1 MQNGPPAGA
10 SSAQAAADG
19 DLTREQA
26 EALVR
31 SRGFQK
37 LLVVAAAIGVLV
49 SLLAWCFLELVHWTN
64 EEAFV
69 HLPHAL
75 GYSDGA
81 PTWWPLP
88 VLAIAGL
95 VVAAAIVKLPGQ
107 GGHVPVH
114 GLSAGGPTNPA
125 ELPGIVLAA
134 LASLG
139 LGVVLGPEAPLIAI
153 GAGFAVWT
161 LRLAR
166 RDVPPQ
172 AATVIAATG
181 SFAAISFIFGSP
193 VIAAVILIEA
203 TGLGGHRLRIILL
216 PGLLGAGIGSLV
228 SLGMGSLTGLSNSDY
243 ALGVLPLPSFD
254 HPDLTDFAWT
264 VVLAVAAATV
274 AQLIM
279 RVGRQVEPTLSSRRF
294 ITLPIAGLL
303 IAGLAIAFSQI
314 TGDSQ
319 SLVLGSGEEALPQ
332 LVKEADSFTIGALLL
347 LIALKGLAYGLS
359 LGGFRGGPAFG
370 ALFIGAAAG
379 VIGSRLPGF
388 ELTPAVAVGMAA
400 AFASVLQLPLSAV
413 VLATLLVSKAG
424 YGAEPLI
431 IVGVVLS
438 YIVTLQIGKR
448 LEAGPAP
455 TAAAES

>member
-1 MQNGPPAGA
+1 MGVRM
-10 SSAQAAADG
+10 SAPTDP

-26 EALVR
+26 DALVS
-31 SRGFQK
+31 SRPFMQ
-37 LLVVAAAIGVLV
+37 LLAVAAVIGVLV
-49 SLLAWCFLELVHWTN
+49 SLAAWCFLEAVYWVQ
-64 EEAFV
+64 EEV
-69 HLPHAL
+69 YVDLPDAL
-75 GYSDGA
+75 GYDDGP

-88 VLAIAGL
+88 ILAIAGVL
-95 VVAAAIVKLPGQ
+95 VAAAITKLPGE

-139 LGVVLGPEAPLIAI
+139 LGAVVGPEAPLIAL

-166 RDVPPQ
+166 REVPSQ
-172 AATVIAATG
+172 TMTVVAATG

-193 VIAAVILIEA
+193 VVAAVILIEA

-228 SLGMGSLTGLSNSDY
+228 SLGMGSLTGLSDSDY
-243 ALGVLPLPSFD
+243 ALGALPVAPFD
-254 HPDLTDFAWT
+254 HPDFINFVWT
-264 VVLAVAAATV
+264 IPLAIAIAIV
-274 AQLIM
+274 AQLIL
-279 RVGRQVEPTLSSRRF
+279 RLGRRAEPLLSTRRF
-294 ITLPIAGLL
+294 VTLPLAGLA
-303 IAGLAIAFSQI
+303 IAGLAIVFAQI

-319 SLVLGSGEEALPQ
+319 SLVLFSGEEALPK
-332 LVKEADSFTIGALLL
+332 LVKDADTFTVGALLL
-347 LIALKGLAYGLS
+347 LIALKGIAYSLS
-359 LGGFRGGPAFG
+359 LAGFRGGPAFG
-370 ALFIGAAAG
+370 ALFIGAVAG
-379 VIGSRLPGF
+379 VLAARLPGF

-400 AFASVLQLPLSAV
+400 AFTSVLGLPLSSV

-431 IVGVVLS
+431 IVAVVVS
-438 YIVTLQIGKR
+438 HIVTLRIGAR
-448 LEAGPAP
+448 QRAVSRSSPPAQR
-455 TAAAES
+455 

>member
-1 MQNGPPAGA
+1 MTSPSGT
-10 SSAQAAADG
+10 

-26 EALVR
+26 DALVR
-31 SRGFQK
+31 SRGFTV
-37 LLVVAAAIGVLV
+37 LLAVAAVIGVLV
-49 SLLAWCFLELVHWTN
+49 SLVAWCFLEAVHWVQ
-64 EEAFV
+64 EEAYV
-69 HLPHAL
+69 HLPHAF
-75 GYSDGA
+75 GYADGP

-88 VLAIAGL
+88 VLALTGVL
-95 VVAAAIVKLPGQ
+95 VAAAITRMPGE

-114 GLSAGGPTNPA
+114 GLSASGPANPA

-139 LGVVLGPEAPLIAI
+139 LGVVLGPEAPLIAL

-166 RDVPPQ
+166 REVPAQ
-172 AATVIAATG
+172 ATAVVAATG

-193 VIAAVILIEA
+193 VVAAVILIEA

-228 SLGMGSLTGLSNSDY
+228 SLGMGSLTGLSDSDY
-243 ALGVLPLPSFD
+243 ALGALPVATFTR
-254 HPDLTDFAWT
+254 PDITDFLWT
-264 VVLAVAAATV
+264 VPLAVVIAIV
-274 AQLIM
+274 AQLIL
-279 RVGRQVEPTLSSRRF
+279 RLGRRAEPVLSARRF
-294 ITLPIAGLL
+294 VALP
-303 IAGLAIAFSQI
+303 IAGLAIAGLAILFSQV

-319 SLVLGSGEEALPQ
+319 NLVLFSGEEALPD
-332 LVKEADSFTIGALLL
+332 LVKDADTFTLGALLL
-347 LIALKGLAYGLS
+347 LIALKGVAYSLS

-379 VIGSRLPGF
+379 VIASRLPGF
-388 ELTPAVAVGMAA
+388 ELTPAIAVGMAA
-400 AFASVLQLPLSAV
+400 AFASVLALPLSAV

-431 IVGVVLS
+431 IVAVVVS
-438 YIVTLQIGKR
+438 YIVTLHIGAR
-448 LEAGPAP
+448 QEHLARA
-455 TAAAES
+455 SS